1 VNSYQSLDEKGN
13 CESDFAMLLFI
24 GLALH
29 NDFTLWNGGE
39 VFSIKEVSLFSSLE
53 RLGE

>member
-1 VNSYQSLDEKGN
+1 MNSYQSLDEKGN

-29 NDFTLWNGGE
+29 NDFTLWNGD
-39 VFSIKEVSLFSSLE
+39 VFSIKEVSIFSSLE